1 MTNGFDARIPE
12 KVGPGTS
19 ADTATAFA
27 KTVSYPFLLTLNLAM
42 KRRCIYDTVCIISP
56 DGFLESSHGTFDP
69 WKPVW
74 LSSARLIPLREEN
87 KTLQEKVNALDEENK
102 TLKESLEQEQH
113 TKEEINGRIDTLL
126 STIREFTAEA

>member
-42 KRRCIYDTVCIISP
+42 ELFDLLETRVVELLGQIDT
-56 DGFLESSHGTFDP
+56 
-69 WKPVW
+69 
-74 LSSARLIPLREEN
+74 LREEN

>member
-1 MTNGFDARIPE
+1 MTNGFNARIPE

-42 KRRCIYDTVCIISP
+42 KRQKEESLRMELFDLLETRVAELLGQIDT
-56 DGFLESSHGTFDP
+56 
-69 WKPVW
+69 
-74 LSSARLIPLREEN
+74 LREEN

>member
-42 KRRCIYDTVCIISP
+42 KRQKEKSLRMELFDLLETRVVELLGQIDT
-56 DGFLESSHGTFDP
+56 
-69 WKPVW
+69 
-74 LSSARLIPLREEN
+74 LREEN